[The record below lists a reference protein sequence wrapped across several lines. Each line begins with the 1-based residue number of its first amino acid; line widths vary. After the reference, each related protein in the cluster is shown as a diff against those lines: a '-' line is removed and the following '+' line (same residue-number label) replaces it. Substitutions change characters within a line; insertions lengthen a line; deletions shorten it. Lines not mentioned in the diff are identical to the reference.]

1 MSNTLQKEMWN
12 GRAGE
17 SWVRHNSLLEQLL
30 AEPGRECMN
39 LLPLTPAMQ
48 ILDVG
53 CGCGNQTLELAARL
67 DASSTVI
74 GVDISE
80 PMLGLARELK
90 AANDNAL
97 SAEVQFAL
105 GDASEPLFDEASFD
119 AIYSRFGVMFFDEP
133 VAAFSALR
141 NSLKPGGK
149 LGFVCWREPKL
160 NPFFNS
166 PMEAALTV
174 FPAPAPSAPG
184 APGPFGLADDNVIQ
198 TTLRLAGFKDVS
210 VAPLNLTLSV
220 GAETSLVDV
229 PARCHNSD
237 DGPVGL
243 LCVFHPSNGTGL
255 CVFVWH
261 ALGDYCSR
269 DPNFGRKGW
278 SPPLGRRYCWA
289 DWSPHCFATWVRRF
303 IIGLLCGPYRR
314 LLRGV

>member
-119 AIYSRFGVMFFDEP
+119 AIYSRFGVMFFEEP

-160 NPFFNS
+160 NPFFNA

-174 FPAPAPSAPG
+174 LPAPAPSAPG

-220 GAETSLVDV
+220 GAETPFDALFEELIQIGPAAALIAQSNPSLKEK
-229 PARCHNSD
+229 AREAVYNRLTDFYASGQGVSFD
-237 DGPVGL
+237 
-243 LCVFHPSNGTGL
+243 
-255 CVFVWH
+255 
-261 ALGDYCSR
+261 A
-269 DPNFGRKGW
+269 NFWLVTARN
-278 SPPLGRRYCWA
+278 
-289 DWSPHCFATWVRRF
+289 
-303 IIGLLCGPYRR
+303 
-314 LLRGV
+314 

>member
-119 AIYSRFGVMFFDEP
+119 AIYSRFGVMFFEEP

-160 NPFFNS
+160 NPFFNA

-174 FPAPAPSAPG
+174 LPAPAPSAPG

-220 GAETSLVDV
+220 GAETPFDALFEELIQIGPAAALIAQSNPSLKEK
-229 PARCHNSD
+229 AREAVYNRLTD
-237 DGPVGL
+237 
-243 LCVFHPSNGTGL
+243 FY
-255 CVFVWH
+255 
-261 ALGDYCSR
+261 ALGQGVSFDA
-269 DPNFGRKGW
+269 NFWLVTARN
-278 SPPLGRRYCWA
+278 
-289 DWSPHCFATWVRRF
+289 
-303 IIGLLCGPYRR
+303 
-314 LLRGV
+314 

>member
-1 MSNTLQKEMWN
+1 MSNILQKEMWN

-119 AIYSRFGVMFFDEP
+119 AIYSRFGVMFFEEP

-160 NPFFNS
+160 NPFFNA

-174 FPAPAPSAPG
+174 LPAPAPSAPG

-210 VAPLNLTLSV
+210 VVPLNLTLSV
-220 GAETSLVDV
+220 GAETPFDALFEELIQIGPAAALIAQSDPSLKEK
-229 PARCHNSD
+229 AREAVYTRLTDFYASGQGVSFD
-237 DGPVGL
+237 
-243 LCVFHPSNGTGL
+243 
-255 CVFVWH
+255 
-261 ALGDYCSR
+261 A
-269 DPNFGRKGW
+269 NFWLVTARN
-278 SPPLGRRYCWA
+278 
-289 DWSPHCFATWVRRF
+289 
-303 IIGLLCGPYRR
+303 
-314 LLRGV
+314 

>member
-39 LLPLTPAMQ
+39 LLPRTPAMQ

-141 NSLKPGGK
+141 NSLKPRGK

-160 NPFFNS
+160 NPFFNA

-174 FPAPAPSAPG
+174 LPAPAPSAPG

-220 GAETSLVDV
+220 GAETPFDAVFEELIQIGPAAALIAQSNPSLKEK
-229 PARCHNSD
+229 AREAVYNRLSD
-237 DGPVGL
+237 FYASGQGVSFD
-243 LCVFHPSNGTGL
+243 
-255 CVFVWH
+255 
-261 ALGDYCSR
+261 A
-269 DPNFGRKGW
+269 NFWLVTARK
-278 SPPLGRRYCWA
+278 
-289 DWSPHCFATWVRRF
+289 
-303 IIGLLCGPYRR
+303 
-314 LLRGV
+314 

>member
-1 MSNTLQKEMWN
+1 MGNILQKEMWN

-119 AIYSRFGVMFFDEP
+119 AIYSRFGVMFFEEP

-160 NPFFNS
+160 NPFFNA

-174 FPAPAPSAPG
+174 LPAPAPSAPG

-220 GAETSLVDV
+220 GAETPFDAVFEELIQIGPAAALIAQSDPSLKEK
-229 PARCHNSD
+229 AREAVYNRLTDFYASGQGVSFD
-237 DGPVGL
+237 
-243 LCVFHPSNGTGL
+243 
-255 CVFVWH
+255 
-261 ALGDYCSR
+261 A
-269 DPNFGRKGW
+269 NFWLVTARN
-278 SPPLGRRYCWA
+278 
-289 DWSPHCFATWVRRF
+289 
-303 IIGLLCGPYRR
+303 
-314 LLRGV
+314 

>member
-119 AIYSRFGVMFFDEP
+119 AIYSRFGVMFFEEP

-149 LGFVCWREPKL
+149 LGFVCWRKPKL
-160 NPFFNS
+160 NPFFNA

-174 FPAPAPSAPG
+174 LPAPAPSAPG

-220 GAETSLVDV
+220 GAETPFDALFEELIQIGPAAALIAQSDPSLKEK
-229 PARCHNSD
+229 AREAVYNRLTDFYASGQGVSFD
-237 DGPVGL
+237 
-243 LCVFHPSNGTGL
+243 
-255 CVFVWH
+255 
-261 ALGDYCSR
+261 A
-269 DPNFGRKGW
+269 NFWLVTARN
-278 SPPLGRRYCWA
+278 
-289 DWSPHCFATWVRRF
+289 
-303 IIGLLCGPYRR
+303 
-314 LLRGV
+314 

>member
-119 AIYSRFGVMFFDEP
+119 AIYSRFGVMFFEEP

-160 NPFFNS
+160 NPFFNA

-174 FPAPAPSAPG
+174 LPAPAPSAPG

-220 GAETSLVDV
+220 GAGTPFDAVFEELIQIGPAAALIAQSNPSLKEK
-229 PARCHNSD
+229 AREAVYNRLTD
-237 DGPVGL
+237 
-243 LCVFHPSNGTGL
+243 FY
-255 CVFVWH
+255 
-261 ALGDYCSR
+261 ALGQGVSFDA
-269 DPNFGRKGW
+269 NFWLVTARK
-278 SPPLGRRYCWA
+278 
-289 DWSPHCFATWVRRF
+289 
-303 IIGLLCGPYRR
+303 
-314 LLRGV
+314 

>member
-160 NPFFNS
+160 NPFFNA

-174 FPAPAPSAPG
+174 LPAPAPSAPG
-184 APGPFGLADDNVIQ
+184 APGPFGLADDNMIQ

-220 GAETSLVDV
+220 GAETPFDALFEELIQIGPAAALIAQSNPSLKEK
-229 PARCHNSD
+229 A
-237 DGPVGL
+237 
-243 LCVFHPSNGTGL
+243 
-255 CVFVWH
+255 
-261 ALGDYCSR
+261 
-269 DPNFGRKGW
+269 
-278 SPPLGRRYCWA
+278 
-289 DWSPHCFATWVRRF
+289 
-303 IIGLLCGPYRR
+303 
-314 LLRGV
+314 

>member
-17 SWVRHNSLLEQLL
+17 SWVKHNSLLEQLL

-160 NPFFNS
+160 NPFFNA

-174 FPAPAPSAPG
+174 LPAPAPSAPG
-184 APGPFGLADDNVIQ
+184 APGPFGLADDNMIQ

-220 GAETSLVDV
+220 GAETPFDALFEELIQIGPAAALIAQSDPSLKEK
-229 PARCHNSD
+229 AREAVYNRLSD
-237 DGPVGL
+237 FYASGQGVSFD
-243 LCVFHPSNGTGL
+243 
-255 CVFVWH
+255 
-261 ALGDYCSR
+261 A
-269 DPNFGRKGW
+269 NFWLVTARK
-278 SPPLGRRYCWA
+278 
-289 DWSPHCFATWVRRF
+289 
-303 IIGLLCGPYRR
+303 
-314 LLRGV
+314 

>member
-1 MSNTLQKEMWN
+1 MGNILQKEMWN

-119 AIYSRFGVMFFDEP
+119 AIYSRFGVMFFEEP

-160 NPFFNS
+160 NPFFNA

-174 FPAPAPSAPG
+174 LPAPAPSAPG

-220 GAETSLVDV
+220 GAETPFDALFEELIQIGPAAALIAQSDPSLKEK
-229 PARCHNSD
+229 AREAVYNRLTDFYASGQGVSFD
-237 DGPVGL
+237 
-243 LCVFHPSNGTGL
+243 
-255 CVFVWH
+255 
-261 ALGDYCSR
+261 A
-269 DPNFGRKGW
+269 NFWLVTARN
-278 SPPLGRRYCWA
+278 
-289 DWSPHCFATWVRRF
+289 
-303 IIGLLCGPYRR
+303 
-314 LLRGV
+314 

>member
-119 AIYSRFGVMFFDEP
+119 AIYSRFGVMFFEEP

-160 NPFFNS
+160 NPFFNA

-174 FPAPAPSAPG
+174 LPAPAPSAPD

-210 VAPLNLTLSV
+210 VTPLNLTLSV
-220 GAETSLVDV
+220 GAETPFDALFEELIQIGPAAALIAQSDPSLKEK
-229 PARCHNSD
+229 AREAVYNRLTDFYASGQGVSFD
-237 DGPVGL
+237 
-243 LCVFHPSNGTGL
+243 
-255 CVFVWH
+255 
-261 ALGDYCSR
+261 A
-269 DPNFGRKGW
+269 NFWLVTARN
-278 SPPLGRRYCWA
+278 
-289 DWSPHCFATWVRRF
+289 
-303 IIGLLCGPYRR
+303 
-314 LLRGV
+314 

>member
-119 AIYSRFGVMFFDEP
+119 AIYSRFGVMFFEEP

-160 NPFFNS
+160 NPFFNA

-174 FPAPAPSAPG
+174 LPAPAPSAPG
-184 APGPFGLADDNVIQ
+184 APGPFGLADDNVVQ

-210 VAPLNLTLSV
+210 VTPLNLTLSV
-220 GAETSLVDV
+220 GAETPFDALFEELIQIGPAAALIAQSDPSLKEK
-229 PARCHNSD
+229 AREAVYNRLTDFYASGQGISFD
-237 DGPVGL
+237 
-243 LCVFHPSNGTGL
+243 
-255 CVFVWH
+255 
-261 ALGDYCSR
+261 A
-269 DPNFGRKGW
+269 NFWLVTARN
-278 SPPLGRRYCWA
+278 
-289 DWSPHCFATWVRRF
+289 
-303 IIGLLCGPYRR
+303 
-314 LLRGV
+314 

>member
-1 MSNTLQKEMWN
+1 MSNILQKEMWN

-119 AIYSRFGVMFFDEP
+119 AIYSRFGVMFFEEP

-160 NPFFNS
+160 NPFFNA

-174 FPAPAPSAPG
+174 LPAPAPSAPG

-220 GAETSLVDV
+220 GAETPFDALFEELIQIGPAAALIAQSNPSLKEK
-229 PARCHNSD
+229 AREAVYNRLTDFYASGQGVSFD
-237 DGPVGL
+237 
-243 LCVFHPSNGTGL
+243 
-255 CVFVWH
+255 
-261 ALGDYCSR
+261 A
-269 DPNFGRKGW
+269 NFWLVTARK
-278 SPPLGRRYCWA
+278 
-289 DWSPHCFATWVRRF
+289 
-303 IIGLLCGPYRR
+303 
-314 LLRGV
+314 

>member
-105 GDASEPLFDEASFD
+105 GDASEPLFGEASFD
-119 AIYSRFGVMFFDEP
+119 AIYSRFGVMFFEEP

-160 NPFFNS
+160 NPFFNA

-174 FPAPAPSAPG
+174 LPAPAPSAPG
-184 APGPFGLADDNVIQ
+184 APGPFGLADDNVIK

-210 VAPLNLTLSV
+210 VTPLNLTLSV
-220 GAETSLVDV
+220 GAKTPFDALFEELIQIGPAAALIAQSDPSLKEK
-229 PARCHNSD
+229 AREAVYNRLTDFYASD
-237 DGPVGL
+237 QGVSFD
-243 LCVFHPSNGTGL
+243 
-255 CVFVWH
+255 
-261 ALGDYCSR
+261 A
-269 DPNFGRKGW
+269 NFW
-278 SPPLGRRYCWA
+278 LVTACN
-289 DWSPHCFATWVRRF
+289 
-303 IIGLLCGPYRR
+303 
-314 LLRGV
+314 

>member
-1 MSNTLQKEMWN
+1 MSNILQKEMWN

-119 AIYSRFGVMFFDEP
+119 AIYSRFGVMFFEEP

-160 NPFFNS
+160 NPFFNA

-174 FPAPAPSAPG
+174 LPAPASSAPG

-210 VAPLNLTLSV
+210 VVPLNLTLSV
-220 GAETSLVDV
+220 GAETPFDAVFEELIQIGPAAALIAQSDPSLKEK
-229 PARCHNSD
+229 AREAVYNRLTDFYASGQGVSFD
-237 DGPVGL
+237 
-243 LCVFHPSNGTGL
+243 
-255 CVFVWH
+255 
-261 ALGDYCSR
+261 A
-269 DPNFGRKGW
+269 NFWLVTARN
-278 SPPLGRRYCWA
+278 
-289 DWSPHCFATWVRRF
+289 
-303 IIGLLCGPYRR
+303 
-314 LLRGV
+314 

>member
-1 MSNTLQKEMWN
+1 MWN

-105 GDASEPLFDEASFD
+105 GDASEPLNISSPL
-119 AIYSRFGVMFFDEP
+119 YSISNF
-133 VAAFSALR
+133 
-141 NSLKPGGK
+141 
-149 LGFVCWREPKL
+149 
-160 NPFFNS
+160 
-166 PMEAALTV
+166 
-174 FPAPAPSAPG
+174 
-184 APGPFGLADDNVIQ
+184 LAEN
-198 TTLRLAGFKDVS
+198 TKT
-210 VAPLNLTLSV
+210 NT
-220 GAETSLVDV
+220 
-229 PARCHNSD
+229 
-237 DGPVGL
+237 
-243 LCVFHPSNGTGL
+243 
-255 CVFVWH
+255 
-261 ALGDYCSR
+261 
-269 DPNFGRKGW
+269 
-278 SPPLGRRYCWA
+278 
-289 DWSPHCFATWVRRF
+289 F
-303 IIGLLCGPYRR
+303 IIREIILNTRIYI
-314 LLRGV
+314 

>member
-119 AIYSRFGVMFFDEP
+119 AIYSRFGVMFFEEP

-149 LGFVCWREPKL
+149 LGFVCWRKPKL
-160 NPFFNS
+160 NPFFNA

-174 FPAPAPSAPG
+174 LPAPAPSAPG
-184 APGPFGLADDNVIQ
+184 APGPFGLADDNMIQ

-220 GAETSLVDV
+220 GAETPFDALFEELIQIGPAAALIAQSDPSLKEK
-229 PARCHNSD
+229 AREAVYNRLTDFYASGQGISFD
-237 DGPVGL
+237 
-243 LCVFHPSNGTGL
+243 
-255 CVFVWH
+255 
-261 ALGDYCSR
+261 A
-269 DPNFGRKGW
+269 NFWLVTARN
-278 SPPLGRRYCWA
+278 
-289 DWSPHCFATWVRRF
+289 
-303 IIGLLCGPYRR
+303 
-314 LLRGV
+314 

>member
-39 LLPLTPAMQ
+39 LLPRTPAMQ

-119 AIYSRFGVMFFDEP
+119 AIYSRFGVMFFEEP

-160 NPFFNS
+160 NPFFNA
-166 PMEAALTV
+166 PMKAALTV
-174 FPAPAPSAPG
+174 LPAPAPSAPG

-220 GAETSLVDV
+220 GAETPFDAVFEELIQIGPAAALIAQSNPSLKEK
-229 PARCHNSD
+229 AREAVYNRLSD
-237 DGPVGL
+237 FYASGQGVSFD
-243 LCVFHPSNGTGL
+243 
-255 CVFVWH
+255 
-261 ALGDYCSR
+261 A
-269 DPNFGRKGW
+269 NFWLVTARK
-278 SPPLGRRYCWA
+278 
-289 DWSPHCFATWVRRF
+289 
-303 IIGLLCGPYRR
+303 
-314 LLRGV
+314 